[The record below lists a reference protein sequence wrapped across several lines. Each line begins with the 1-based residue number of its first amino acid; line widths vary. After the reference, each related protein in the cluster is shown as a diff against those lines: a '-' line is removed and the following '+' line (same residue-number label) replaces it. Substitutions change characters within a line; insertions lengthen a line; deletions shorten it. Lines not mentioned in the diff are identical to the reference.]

1 MQKTKTFILAF
12 LAGVFIS
19 IGGCVNL
26 LAPDKTVGAIMF
38 SVGLYSIVCFSLNLF
53 TGKVGY
59 WIDNGLSFVSD
70 LGIILLG
77 NFAGTFIPGVLLS
90 FTRQTAIREGSASLV
105 MVKLADTPLSIFIL
119 AIFCGILMFTAVEL
133 YKRTKNPLGIFV
145 CVPVFILS
153 GFEHCIAN
161 MGTFTMGFT
170 ALQTTID
177 WSTLP
182 LHMLISTI
190 GNIIGGSVLLG
201 LPVYLTFKD

>member
-12 LAGVFIS
+12 LAGIFIS

-26 LAPDKTVGAIMF
+26 LAPDKVAGAVMF

-59 WIDNGLSFVSD
+59 WMDNGLSYGVD

-77 NFAGTFIPGVLLS
+77 NLAGTFIPGFLLS
-90 FTRQTAIREGSASLV
+90 FTRQTAISQGATALV
-105 MVKLADTPLSIFIL
+105 MIKLADTPQSIFIL
-119 AIFCGILMFTAVEL
+119 SIFCGILMFTAVEL

-153 GFEHCIAN
+153 GFEHCVAN
-161 MGTFTMGFT
+161 MFYISVASMWSIKAVVYMIIMILGNT
-170 ALQTTID
+170 AGGL
-177 WSTLP
+177 
-182 LHMLISTI
+182 LIPA
-190 GNIIGGSVLLG
+190 LLK
-201 LPVYLTFKD
+201 LKDKLN

>member
-26 LAPDKTVGAIMF
+26 LSPDKIVEAIMF

-59 WIDNGLSFVSD
+59 WIDNGLPFAKD

-77 NFAGTFIPGVLLS
+77 NFMGTFIPGVLLS
-90 FTRQTAIREGSASLV
+90 FTRQTAIREGSAALV
-105 MVKLADTPLSIFIL
+105 MVKLADTPQSIFVL

-161 MGTFTMGFT
+161 MFYISAASMWSIKAVIYMIIMILGNTLGGLLVP
-170 ALQTTID
+170 AL
-177 WSTLP
+177 LK
-182 LHMLISTI
+182 L
-190 GNIIGGSVLLG
+190 
-201 LPVYLTFKD
+201 KDKLN

>member
-26 LAPDKTVGAIMF
+26 LSPDKIVGAIMF

-59 WIDNGLSFVSD
+59 WIDNGLPFAKD

-77 NFAGTFIPGVLLS
+77 NFMGTFIPGVLLS
-90 FTRQTAIREGSASLV
+90 FTRQTAIREGSAALV
-105 MVKLADTPLSIFIL
+105 MVKLADTPQSIFVL

-161 MGTFTMGFT
+161 MFYISAASMWSIKAVIYMIIMILGNTLGGLLVP
-170 ALQTTID
+170 AL
-177 WSTLP
+177 LK
-182 LHMLISTI
+182 L
-190 GNIIGGSVLLG
+190 
-201 LPVYLTFKD
+201 KDKLN

>member
-26 LAPDKTVGAIMF
+26 LAPDKVVGAVMF

-59 WIDNGLSFVSD
+59 WMDNGLSYGVD

-77 NFAGTFIPGVLLS
+77 NFTGTFIPGVMLS
-90 FTRQTAIREGSASLV
+90 FTRQTAISQGATALV
-105 MVKLADTPLSIFIL
+105 MVKLADTPQSIFIL
-119 AIFCGILMFTAVEL
+119 SIFCGILMFTAVEL
-133 YKRTKNPLGIFV
+133 YRRTKNPLGIFV

-153 GFEHCIAN
+153 GFEHCVAN
-161 MGTFTMGFT
+161 MFYISAASMWSIKAVVYMIIMILGNTVGGLLVP
-170 ALQTTID
+170 ALLRLRD
-177 WSTLP
+177 KL
-182 LHMLISTI
+182 
-190 GNIIGGSVLLG
+190 N
-201 LPVYLTFKD
+201 

>member
-26 LAPDKTVGAIMF
+26 LAPDKVVGAVMF

-59 WIDNGLSFVSD
+59 WMDNGLSYGVD

-77 NFAGTFIPGVLLS
+77 NLAGTFIPGVMLS
-90 FTRQTAIREGSASLV
+90 FTRQTAISQGATALV
-105 MVKLADTPLSIFIL
+105 MVKLADTPQSIFIL
-119 AIFCGILMFTAVEL
+119 SIFCGILMFTAVEL
-133 YKRTKNPLGIFV
+133 YRRTKNPLGIFV

-153 GFEHCIAN
+153 GFEHCVAN
-161 MGTFTMGFT
+161 MFYISAASMWSIKAVVYMIIMILGNTVGGLLVP
-170 ALQTTID
+170 ALLRLRD
-177 WSTLP
+177 KL
-182 LHMLISTI
+182 
-190 GNIIGGSVLLG
+190 N
-201 LPVYLTFKD
+201 

>member
-26 LAPDKTVGAIMF
+26 LSPDKIVGAIMF

-59 WIDNGLSFVSD
+59 WIDNGLPFAKD

-77 NFAGTFIPGVLLS
+77 NFTGTFIPGVLLS
-90 FTRQTAIREGSASLV
+90 FTRQTAIREGSAALV
-105 MVKLADTPLSIFIL
+105 MVKLADTPQSIFVL

-161 MGTFTMGFT
+161 MFYISAASM
-170 ALQTTID
+170 
-177 WSTLP
+177 WSIKAVVYMIIMILGNTL
-182 LHMLISTI
+182 
-190 GNIIGGSVLLG
+190 GGLLVPS
-201 LPVYLTFKD
+201 LLKLRDKLN